1 MKLKSERTVG
11 AEDFGKVRKSWH
23 LGYGI
28 LQLKVRGD
36 EYASQVLKNYD
47 WHAVPGL
54 TEEWRTDPLPA
65 KGGAQASLPGLNKI
79 SGVLADGKA
88 GIGIYHHLTQ
98 ETYSSA
104 TAFKSYHFIEDKIIA
119 LGSGIARLR
128 PGQQQGIATFIDQS
142 VFNQPLTLCI
152 NGKEQTVKPGESINR
167 QEAITS
173 LCWIHQG
180 EKGYIILPKNKLEL
194 LIKTG
199 KEVNTT
205 DLKIANKKPNFII
218 ALNHGMN
225 PGNELDDSYVYYLI
239 PNVSKEEMK
248 AKVADLQKDIAT
260 TQNAASNHAAYS
272 AADKTWQY
280 AFFKPGVA
288 SIGKLKV
295 TSEDIALIML
305 RDNGNSW
312 ILSASNPMPDGKKQ
326 TLTFYTNMSLKAGTY
341 VYQTKG
347 MQKFEGETVT
357 ISPAKDGSKIVVELP
372 DIRDEKKYNYQ
383 SDLYAATPIVVEIA
397 K

>member
-1 MKLKSERTVG
+1 M
-11 AEDFGKVRKSWH
+11 
-23 LGYGI
+23 
-28 LQLKVRGD
+28 
-36 EYASQVLKNYD
+36 
-47 WHAVPGL
+47 
-54 TEEWRTDPLPA
+54 
-65 KGGAQASLPGLNKI
+65 
-79 SGVLADGKA
+79 ADGKA
-88 GIGIYHHLTQ
+88 GIGIYHHLTK

-225 PGNELDDSYVYYLI
+225 PGSELDDNYVYYLI

-260 TQNAASNHAAYS
+260 TQNAASSHAAYS

-280 AFFKPGVA
+280 AFFKPGTA
-288 SIGKLKV
+288 SVGKMEV
-295 TSEDIALIML
+295 TSEDVALIML

-347 MQKFEGETVT
+347 MQKLEGETVT

>member
-1 MKLKSERTVG
+1 M
-11 AEDFGKVRKSWH
+11 
-23 LGYGI
+23 
-28 LQLKVRGD
+28 
-36 EYASQVLKNYD
+36 
-47 WHAVPGL
+47 
-54 TEEWRTDPLPA
+54 
-65 KGGAQASLPGLNKI
+65 
-79 SGVLADGKA
+79 
-88 GIGIYHHLTQ
+88 
-98 ETYSSA
+98 
-104 TAFKSYHFIEDKIIA
+104 
-119 LGSGIARLR
+119 
-128 PGQQQGIATFIDQS
+128 
-142 VFNQPLTLCI
+142 
-152 NGKEQTVKPGESINR
+152 
-167 QEAITS
+167 
-173 LCWIHQG
+173 
-180 EKGYIILPKNKLEL
+180 
-194 LIKTG
+194 
-199 KEVNTT
+199 NTT

-225 PGNELDDSYVYYLI
+225 PGSELDDNYVYYLI

-260 TQNAASNHAAYS
+260 TQNAASSHAAYS

-280 AFFKPGVA
+280 AFFKPGTA
-288 SIGKLKV
+288 SVGKMEV
-295 TSEDIALIML
+295 TSEDVALIML

-347 MQKFEGETVT
+347 MQKLEGETVT